1 MATKWPRNR
10 LIGNFQMAK
19 PVKLKSGRWR
29 IRPILANGTRI
40 SKTFPTRDQ
49 ADKALKRIE
58 AMVADGI
65 DPTQKAR
72 DDQAQAK
79 ARAITFREFADEI
92 RESRLSSSGDPLAD
106 TYKVQ
111 LKRYVNL
118 ADFAD
123 KPIGEITASDVTTW
137 FIGLSSRTANQASKA
152 YTWIKCVFAEAIDL
166 KLLTDNPCRIKSA
179 GRHKSQAEL
188 TIPDVEQMRIMYELA
203 QGEIKTYLALAA
215 GGGLRRGEI
224 HELRKKNI
232 QIETKGD
239 RQIVY
244 IEIKRATQR
253 VPGQEAKQGKTKTSG
268 SVRRIALDQIDGKIV
283 RDHVASMNSID
294 PEALLFC
301 SDRKTNS
308 YLAINNAYDKLKR
321 IFAEAGW
328 NGSPHRL
335 RAYAATQFGLT
346 GASLVEIMERF
357 GWTSVTTAMKYLR
370 STGREIELL
379 DRLAR

>member
-1 MATKWPRNR
+1 
-10 LIGNFQMAK
+10 MAK
-19 PVKLKSGRWR
+19 PFKLPSGNWQVKYV
-29 IRPILANGTRI
+29 RPNGTRG
-40 SKTFPTRDQ
+40 SKTFPSWDQ
-49 ADKALKRIE
+49 ADKVNKRIM
-58 AMVADGI
+58 AMIADGI
-65 DPTQKAR
+65 DPDQKAR
-72 DDQAQAK
+72 DDQAKAK
-79 ARAITFREFADEI
+79 ARAKTFRQVADVY
-92 RESRLSSSGDPLAD
+92 RESLRVANGDPISD
-106 TYKVQ
+106 SYKHQ
-111 LKRYVNL
+111 LIRYVNL

-123 KPIGEITASDVTTW
+123 KPIGEITAEDVSTW
-137 FIGLSSRTANQASKA
+137 FNGLSARTGNQASKA
-152 YTWIKCVFAEAIDL
+152 HVWIKAVFTEAIEL
-166 KLLTDNPCRIKSA
+166 KLITENPCRIKSA
-179 GRHKSQAEL
+179 SRYTSKAEL
-188 TIPDVEQMRIMYELA
+188 PIPSVEQMRIMYELA

-232 QIETKGD
+232 QVETKDG
-239 RQIVY
+239 REIVY
-244 IEIKRATQR
+244 LDIRKAVQR

-268 SVRRIALDQIDGKIV
+268 SVRRIPLDSIDGKIV
-283 RDHVASMNSID
+283 RDHVAAMNSID

-301 SDRKTNS
+301 SDRKTNA
-308 YLAINNAYDKLKR
+308 YLATNNAYDKLKR

-328 NGSPHRL
+328 DGSPHRL

>member
-1 MATKWPRNR
+1 MATKWPRNELFR
-10 LIGNFQMAK
+10 NRQMAK

-40 SKTFPTRDQ
+40 SKTYPSKDQ

-92 RESRLSSSGDPLAD
+92 RESRRSSSGDPLAE
-106 TYKVQ
+106 TYKIQ

-123 KPIGEITASDVTTW
+123 KPIGEITATDVTTW
-137 FIGLSSRTANQASKA
+137 FNGLSSRTANQASKA
-152 YTWIKCVFAEAIDL
+152 YTWIKSVFAEAIDR
-166 KLLTDNPCRIKSA
+166 KLIADNPCRIKSA

-188 TIPDVEQMRIMYELA
+188 TIPSVEQMRIMYELA
-203 QGEIKTYLALAA
+203 QGDIKTYLALAA

-232 QIETKGD
+232 QTETIGN
-239 RQIVY
+239 RQITFV
-244 IEIKRATQR
+244 EIKKATQR
-253 VPGQEAKQGKTKTSG
+253 VSGQEARQGKTKTSG
-268 SVRRIALDQIDGKIV
+268 SVRRIPLAPIDGQIV
-283 RDHVASMNSID
+283 RDHVAAMNSID

-301 SDRKTNS
+301 SDRKTN
-308 YLAINNAYDKLKR
+308 AYWSHHYGYNKLKR

-328 NGSPHRL
+328 DGSPHRL
-335 RAYAATQFGLT
+335 RAYAATQYGLT
-346 GASLVEIMERF
+346 EATLPEIMERF
-357 GWTSVTTAMKYLR
+357 GWTNVMTAMKYLHT
-370 STGREIELL
+370 TGREIELL